1 VTLVAVALSV
11 ADLEAAC
18 LPLTEQ
24 VRVRRVVPPSE
35 LEEATPTDHED
46 PWVWLHFYGR
56 LRAWLAIP
64 APQVDEQARADAL
77 VTAALREVA
86 IPVPGVDGLSVYPKS
101 LEGMLQLR
109 ILDAQLD
116 RLVARL
122 MALINDGT
130 LTELDAGLQLT
141 TATTYVM
148 HLLAWAWT
156 FDGKGLPWKA
166 TDPQPLV
173 PEHISALGPAEL
185 LAITQAAH
193 EFGASLAAC
202 QTLVDPLPVRDGG
215 KRPSWAAFFE
225 AVGAQ
230 THIDPKE
237 LAVTHSL
244 AKVLSMAYLASDR
257 QRPPADA

>member
-1 VTLVAVALSV
+1 MLDVAAI
-11 ADLEAAC
+11 EAVC
-18 LPLTEQ
+18 VPLMEEA
-24 VRVRRVVPPSE
+24 RARRVVSPTA
-35 LEEATPTDHED
+35 LAEATPEITDD
-46 PWVWLHFYGR
+46 AYRWLNFYGQLRVWLT
-56 LRAWLAIP
+56 AP
-64 APQVDEQARADAL
+64 ATVVDEQARADAL

-101 LEGMLQLR
+101 LEGMLHLR
-109 ILDAQLD
+109 MLDAQLD

-122 MALINDGT
+122 VTLMSDGT
-130 LTELDAGLQLT
+130 LREIDEGLQLT

-156 FDGKGLPWKA
+156 SEGYGLPFKP
-166 TDPQPLV
+166 TDPEPVV
-173 PEHISALGPAEL
+173 PAHIAALGPAEL

-202 QTLVDPLPVRDGG
+202 QTLIDPLPVRDGG

-237 LAVTHSL
+237 LAVNHSI